1 MKVYECIIDDGKEVY
16 KSKAVAKNKEDLLDI
31 YGGDGDFIKIT
42 DISDT
47 ILAPPRD
54 YERISNA
61 VERLQIVLLKE
72 NYNDIERILICE
84 LLNDFLVNR

>member
-1 MKVYECIIDDGKEVY
+1 MKVYECIIDDGKNVY
-16 KSKAVAKNKEDLLDI
+16 KSKAVAKNRDNLLDI
-31 YGGDGDFIKIT
+31 YSCDGDLIKIT

-54 YERISNA
+54 YERINNA

-72 NYNDIERILICE
+72 NYSDIERALICE
-84 LLNDFLVNR
+84 LLCDFLVNR